1 MSKEK
6 WFVNDSGKKYE
17 WKEVEDDLLDTEKV
31 GAGYMFGVLAF
42 VVFVNSAVS
51 SALFIGIIR
60 TIALKIS
67 PNVPV
72 EWLVPELQLLAFIAI
87 AWLIVIQCL
96 LVIVHARIGRL
107 LAIDEQ

>member
-6 WFVNDSGKKYE
+6 WFVNDGAKKYE
-17 WKEVEDDLLDTEKV
+17 WREVNDDLLDIEKT

-42 VVFVNSAVS
+42 VVFINSAVS

-87 AWLIVIQCL
+87 AWLIVVQCL
-96 LVIVHARIGRL
+96 LVIIHARIGSL
-107 LAIDEQ
+107 IAQGEQ